1 MPTAAILGA
10 SGYAGQETLDRL
22 LAHPELELLSLGSDS
37 LAGRAASALD
47 VRLNGHLPA
56 FVPNE
61 AALQAGADV
70 VFACLGN
77 EEAAA
82 LDVPDDTVVVDL
94 SGAHRLADAG
104 LYAEWYGFEHPHADS
119 LAEWSYAVPELAPPT
134 GSLIANPGCYATA
147 TLLALAPVADLLE
160 PASVVVD
167 AKSGV
172 SGAGRGLKES
182 SHAGFVLEN
191 VSPYRVGT
199 HQHAP
204 EIEQVLGFPVC
215 FVPHLLP
222 VRRGL
227 IVTCYATADA
237 DAVRAR
243 LEETYAGSRVVHLL
257 PEGVAPELAR
267 VQETDAAELGV
278 FEDRAT
284 GKAIVICALDNL
296 GKGAAGQA
304 VQNAN
309 LALGLE
315 ETAGLRLQGVSGVS
329 VTAAQGF
336 VASGVHCGIR
346 KTRNDLALV
355 RSTVPATGA
364 AMFTVNRMQAAPVV
378 LSKQHLEHAQPQAV
392 VVNSGN
398 ANAATG
404 EQGMR
409 DAQATAAATAR
420 LLGLAEAQVLVLST
434 GVIGVPL
441 PVDEL
446 LGGLGAAVDGLSP
459 DGGPAAAEAILTTD
473 TCAKEA
479 VAHGEGFVVGGM
491 AKGSGMIH
499 PNLATMLAVV
509 TTDYPL
515 EPGEALEFLRP
526 AVERSF
532 NAISV
537 DGECSTNDTVV
548 LLANG
553 ASAAARDD
561 AAFADALDAVCS
573 KLAGHDRRR
582 RGRRDRRR
590 ADRRHRRRVCRRG
603 EGDRAAHRDVA
614 ARQDRAARPRRE
626 LGPRARRSRLRA
638 VQRRLRAA
646 RPRPWSPST
655 STACASSSSARRA
668 ASSRRSPARR

>member
-47 VRLNGHLPA
+47 VRLNGHLPV

-61 AALQAGADV
+61 VALQSGADV

-119 LAEWSYAVPELAPPT
+119 LGEWSYAVPELAPPT
-134 GSLIANPGCYATA
+134 GKLIANPGCYATA

-227 IVTCYATADA
+227 IVTCYAIADA

-243 LEETYAGSRVVHLL
+243 LEEAYAGSRVVHLL

-309 LALGLE
+309 LALGLD
-315 ETAGLRLQGVSGVS
+315 ETAGLRLQGV
-329 VTAAQGF
+329 
-336 VASGVHCGIR
+336 
-346 KTRNDLALV
+346 LV
-355 RSTVPATGA
+355 
-364 AMFTVNRMQAAPVV
+364 
-378 LSKQHLEHAQPQAV
+378 
-392 VVNSGN
+392 
-398 ANAATG
+398 
-404 EQGMR
+404 
-409 DAQATAAATAR
+409 
-420 LLGLAEAQVLVLST
+420 
-434 GVIGVPL
+434 
-441 PVDEL
+441 
-446 LGGLGAAVDGLSP
+446 
-459 DGGPAAAEAILTTD
+459 
-473 TCAKEA
+473 
-479 VAHGEGFVVGGM
+479 
-491 AKGSGMIH
+491 
-499 PNLATMLAVV
+499 
-509 TTDYPL
+509 
-515 EPGEALEFLRP
+515 
-526 AVERSF
+526 
-532 NAISV
+532 
-537 DGECSTNDTVV
+537 
-548 LLANG
+548 
-553 ASAAARDD
+553 
-561 AAFADALDAVCS
+561 
-573 KLAGHDRRR
+573 
-582 RGRRDRRR
+582 
-590 ADRRHRRRVCRRG
+590 
-603 EGDRAAHRDVA
+603 
-614 ARQDRAARPRRE
+614 
-626 LGPRARRSRLRA
+626 
-638 VQRRLRAA
+638 
-646 RPRPWSPST
+646 
-655 STACASSSSARRA
+655 
-668 ASSRRSPARR
+668 